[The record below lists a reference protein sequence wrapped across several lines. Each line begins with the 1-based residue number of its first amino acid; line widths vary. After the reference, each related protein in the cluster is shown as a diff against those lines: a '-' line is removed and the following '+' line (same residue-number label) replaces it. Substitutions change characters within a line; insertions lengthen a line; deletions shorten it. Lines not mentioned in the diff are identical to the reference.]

1 MVTGSQRRGA
11 TQSGLGHVVVDGSNI
26 ATEGRSAPS
35 LKQLNE
41 AVLAFLKE
49 FPGVTVTVVVDATFG
64 HRIDKK
70 EVAEFQEAIAN
81 AELVT
86 PPAGA
91 LGRGDGFVL
100 TIADK
105 VGAAILSNDSYQE
118 FHDVYGWLFDSG
130 RLIGGKPVPNVGW
143 VFIERSPVRVKNE
156 RPASRRTSSAA
167 KSATGAIAR
176 PATRSATGALPRP
189 VPRVP
194 PSRPARSAATASRPT
209 PKTKSSDRAPERT
222 SERPTEKV
230 SDRAGERSSGKVPSA
245 VNSAEKYETFR
256 ARHQVGTKVK
266 GAVESYASHGV
277 YVRIGD
283 VAGYLPLR
291 LMTDPAPRTPREHVR
306 IGQAL
311 SLAVSGYNDARRSI
325 EVSLMP
331 VDRAVVTKPV
341 TKQARRGPAKSTAK
355 PPPGPVTKNAPKP
368 AVKLQPKPATRA
380 AKVVARTKRTLRR
393 RPT

>member
-1 MVTGSQRRGA
+1 MTGSQRRGA

-156 RPASRRTSSAA
+156 RPASRRASGAA
-167 KSATGAIAR
+167 KSATGSLLR

-194 PSRPARSAATASRPT
+194 PSRPARSAAAASRPT
-209 PKTKSSDRAPERT
+209 PRTKSSDRAPERT
-222 SERPTEKV
+222 SERPTEKA

-341 TKQARRGPAKSTAK
+341 AKQARRGPAKSTAK
-355 PPPGPVTKNAPKP
+355 PTPGPVTKNAPKP
-368 AVKLQPKPATRA
+368 AVKQPPKPATRA

-393 RPT
+393 RPA